1 MGTDTVVRISTSY
14 HTPPPFP
21 PHRFFYNQLINLFSI
36 FWQVEAST
44 AEGER
49 SLLVKIFELQS
60 R

>member
-1 MGTDTVVRISTSY
+1 MGSDTA
-14 HTPPPFP
+14 
-21 PHRFFYNQLINLFSI
+21 
-36 FWQVEAST
+36 VEAST